1 MVFTKIS
8 SLFKTQWK
16 LLRDAFDNE
25 NHERRVQQRQ
35 EKRRSKQQ
43 RKAARRAA
51 REARRARRKQRHTQH
66 LQAVVGEALD
76 DKERSIPSFG
86 PRGKLLEVLAVP
98 LDLASSSELT
108 KVAVGN
114 ESSEPSVGQQDV
126 SRPLQIASPLCI
138 ATKSA
143 VADTTVTTEAKA
155 KEDLP
160 QLPMELAQRKF
171 YDSLGGYS
179 TVDEEDDEILPVF
192 LGSCR
197 YTCDSKLPT
206 NYKAVDIKRAVA
218 FTQNLESVAYKALKE
233 EETIDANDLVSLEVL
248 PPPALQRRPSSL
260 FKCSEVVE
268 MGPEDEMIDQHG
280 SGMFDSYNNVEKE
293 SQGQFCSTSELNG
306 AVNENKE
313 EAVVKNSIQT
323 NLNEEMLLRMST
335 VLGALKTIEPPR
347 ILEIL
352 DENVQKIASPWFSKD
367 KLFDDNSF
375 KTESDRVLECLDV
388 VYEVKIELTKVSED
402 ANTLD
407 QDEINAKKESLY
419 SAHEVM
425 PVQNSSTSDSYSS
438 LIRPHTSLPETYCL
452 GTVDEYGGSI
462 YQSLRA
468 REHRYHVTEDI
479 FAKQQSVRPRMRA
492 VLVDW
497 LIEVHQRFELEAQ
510 TLFLTVNYV
519 DRYLAQ
525 ESVIP
530 QRFQLVGVAALL
542 IASKFEEIYPCDM
555 NDLLYI
561 CERSYSKTDL
571 IDCERDLLNVF
582 KFNLAVPSV
591 STFLGF
597 YLEHFDEDDK
607 IIEQLAN
614 YFAEC
619 SLLDFTFSAT
629 YEPSIVA
636 CACLLAANCYV
647 ENQSPSLVWNY
658 RLVEITGYAVEAIV
672 PCTQDLS
679 SILIQPTELTAV
691 ATKYSGNEFGKV
703 ADLLLDDLEGLLC

>member
-1 MVFTKIS
+1 MY
-8 SLFKTQWK
+8 
-16 LLRDAFDNE
+16 
-25 NHERRVQQRQ
+25 
-35 EKRRSKQQ
+35 
-43 RKAARRAA
+43 
-51 REARRARRKQRHTQH
+51 
-66 LQAVVGEALD
+66 VG
-76 DKERSIPSFG
+76 
-86 PRGKLLEVLAVP
+86 
-98 LDLASSSELT
+98 
-108 KVAVGN
+108 GN
-114 ESSEPSVGQQDV
+114 V
-126 SRPLQIASPLCI
+126 
-138 ATKSA
+138 K
-143 VADTTVTTEAKA
+143 
-155 KEDLP
+155 
-160 QLPMELAQRKF
+160 
-171 YDSLGGYS
+171 
-179 TVDEEDDEILPVF
+179 
-192 LGSCR
+192 
-197 YTCDSKLPT
+197 
-206 NYKAVDIKRAVA
+206 
-218 FTQNLESVAYKALKE
+218 
-233 EETIDANDLVSLEVL
+233 
-248 PPPALQRRPSSL
+248 
-260 FKCSEVVE
+260 
-268 MGPEDEMIDQHG
+268 
-280 SGMFDSYNNVEKE
+280 
-293 SQGQFCSTSELNG
+293 